1 MLCCAVAQDSSI
13 PVVYACGVG
22 NVYKGVLQAC
32 AAVSDCAWASLDVA
46 LLLARAAA
54 AAVGMMDSLAQC
66 YVLGRCSLCILTL
79 LLFLLRLWLMLLLRL
94 CCTDQEDLAAAAPA
108 PDQQRR
114 LCQGEQQQQ

>member
-1 MLCCAVAQDSSI
+1 
-13 PVVYACGVG
+13 
-22 NVYKGVLQAC
+22 
-32 AAVSDCAWASLDVA
+32 LDVA
-46 LLLARAAA
+46 LLLARAA

-79 LLFLLRLWLMLLLRL
+79 LLFLLRLWLLLLLLLLL

-114 LCQGEQQQQ
+114 LCQGEQQ